1 MNLQIQ
7 PQLPLTC
14 MERQDAEHRTELRTR
29 VYTAERKDIRI
40 FNALCLEL
48 VARQKNASL
57 IWACTLMAEYLL
69 SMQKILDSMS
79 RIRKRTIERLL
90 SIIHHAIANYLS
102 MVSVVLSQN
111 VSRIQQ
117 DKASSHFSSP
127 SGSDIILATSFIYTP
142 GWKIKTQASGIRAPS
157 LRVSNPP
164 SFITLVTISK
174 NSAWT
179 H

>member
-48 VARQKNASL
+48 VARR

-90 SIIHHAIANYLS
+90 SIIRHAIANYLS

-127 SGSDIILATSFIYTP
+127 SGSGIILATSFIYTP
-142 GWKIKTQASGIRAPS
+142 GWKIKTQASRIRDPS

-164 SFITLVTISK
+164 SFITLVTI
-174 NSAWT
+174 
-179 H
+179 